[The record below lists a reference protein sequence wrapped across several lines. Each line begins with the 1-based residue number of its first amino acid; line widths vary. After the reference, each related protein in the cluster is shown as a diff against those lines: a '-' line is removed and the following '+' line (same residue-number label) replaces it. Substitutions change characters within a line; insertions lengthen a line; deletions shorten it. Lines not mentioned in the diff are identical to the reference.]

1 MTVEASQETCLHI
14 EGHIVEG
21 QTLAKEGH
29 EVRVTIIQG
38 GTSRNGYSYNEA
50 ALQAIARLVEGAH
63 AYADHARNQADSVTR
78 SVRDVVGFY
87 HAAQYIPAD
96 ETSIP
101 GRVDATLHIFEA
113 ADWLWSM
120 IQEACT
126 LGRPEL
132 IGLSID
138 IFGQWSTNATTKAK
152 DVTHVVSLNS
162 CDVVTRPSAGGAFRR
177 ILHDEGDSPVDTL
190 PDEKASTP
198 ESVATPT
205 PSEQPARTAQIIEQQ
220 TSAPT
225 PPVPNVSQKLA
236 QLQEAQHLME
246 QQRTEIER

>member
-21 QTLAKEGH
+21 QTLDKEGH

-38 GTSRNGYSYNEA
+38 GTSKNGYSYNEA

-87 HAAQYIPAD
+87 HDAQYIPAD
-96 ETSIP
+96 SPNTQ
-101 GRVDATLHIFEA
+101 GRVDATLHIFEGA
-113 ADWLWSM
+113 GWLWSL
-120 IQEACT
+120 IQEACS

-138 IFGQWSTNATTKAK
+138 IFGQWQMNEASKSK
-152 DVTHVVSLNS
+152 DVTSVVSLNS
-162 CDVVTRPSAGGAFRR
+162 CDVVTRPYAGGAFRR
-177 ILHDEGDSPVDTL
+177 ILHSQ
-190 PDEKASTP
+190 EKA
-198 ESVATPT
+198 A
-205 PSEQPARTAQIIEQQ
+205 
-220 TSAPT
+220 
-225 PPVPNVSQKLA
+225 
-236 QLQEAQHLME
+236 
-246 QQRTEIER
+246 